1 MHDSIKSL
9 LKRERRLQLTLV
21 IVPIVFIIGNLFFFQ
36 SYIRSV
42 DNIVKAN
49 DVSERIGTRT
59 IDKLWL
65 LVHQQI
71 TISDFKADNN
81 IIKVREQLEKLK
93 QKSKTSHEVMTLN
106 IALRLT
112 TMLEKQSNEII
123 ENLKAEAPV
132 ATNFELMNNIK
143 NTVEITDDTIENFIG
158 IEIGLSKSRS
168 DNSKRLVVVFLIFES
183 GLLLFNSYAIKKK

>member
-21 IVPIVFIIGNLFFFQ
+21 IVPIVFIIGNLFFVQ

-59 IDKLWL
+59 IDELWL

-132 ATNFELMNNIK
+132 ATNYE
-143 NTVEITDDTIENFIG
+143 
-158 IEIGLSKSRS
+158 
-168 DNSKRLVVVFLIFES
+168 
-183 GLLLFNSYAIKKK
+183 

>member
-1 MHDSIKSL
+1 
-9 LKRERRLQLTLV
+9 LTLV
-21 IVPIVFIIGNLFFFQ
+21 IVPIVFIIGNLFFVQ

>member
-21 IVPIVFIIGNLFFFQ
+21 IVPIVFIIGNLFFVQ

-59 IDKLWL
+59 IDELWL

-132 ATNFELMNNIK
+132 ATNFELMNSIK

-158 IEIGLSKSRS
+158 IEIDLSKSTS
-168 DNSKRLVVVFLIFES
+168 DNS
-183 GLLLFNSYAIKKK
+183 

>member
-21 IVPIVFIIGNLFFFQ
+21 IVPIVFIIGNLFFVQ

-59 IDKLWL
+59 IDELWL

-93 QKSKTSHEVMTLN
+93 QKSKT
-106 IALRLT
+106 
-112 TMLEKQSNEII
+112 EK
-123 ENLKAEAPV
+123 
-132 ATNFELMNNIK
+132 
-143 NTVEITDDTIENFIG
+143 
-158 IEIGLSKSRS
+158 
-168 DNSKRLVVVFLIFES
+168 
-183 GLLLFNSYAIKKK
+183 

>member
-21 IVPIVFIIGNLFFFQ
+21 IVPIVFIIGNLFFVQ

-59 IDKLWL
+59 IDELWL

-132 ATNFELMNNIK
+132 ATNFELMNSIK
-143 NTVEITDDTIENFIG
+143 NTV
-158 IEIGLSKSRS
+158 
-168 DNSKRLVVVFLIFES
+168 
-183 GLLLFNSYAIKKK
+183 

>member
-21 IVPIVFIIGNLFFFQ
+21 IVPIVFIIGNLFFVQ

-59 IDKLWL
+59 IDELWL

-132 ATNFELMNNIK
+132 ATNFDE
-143 NTVEITDDTIENFIG
+143 
-158 IEIGLSKSRS
+158 
-168 DNSKRLVVVFLIFES
+168 
-183 GLLLFNSYAIKKK
+183 

>member
-21 IVPIVFIIGNLFFFQ
+21 IVPIVFIIGNLFFVQ

-59 IDKLWL
+59 IDELWL

-132 ATNFELMNNIK
+132 ATNF
-143 NTVEITDDTIENFIG
+143 
-158 IEIGLSKSRS
+158 
-168 DNSKRLVVVFLIFES
+168 
-183 GLLLFNSYAIKKK
+183 

>member
-21 IVPIVFIIGNLFFFQ
+21 IVPIVFIIGNLFFVQ

-59 IDKLWL
+59 IDELWL

-132 ATNFELMNNIK
+132 ATNFEL
-143 NTVEITDDTIENFIG
+143 
-158 IEIGLSKSRS
+158 
-168 DNSKRLVVVFLIFES
+168 RLLR
-183 GLLLFNSYAIKKK
+183 